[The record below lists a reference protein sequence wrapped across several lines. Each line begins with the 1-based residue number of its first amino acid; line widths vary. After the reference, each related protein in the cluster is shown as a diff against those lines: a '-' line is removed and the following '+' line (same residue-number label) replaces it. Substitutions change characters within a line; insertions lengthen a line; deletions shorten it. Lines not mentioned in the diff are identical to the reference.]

1 MRDGDTRHRGNR
13 PGAARRHRR
22 DLRGGAAATDTRIV
36 VRGCLDGLSD
46 VEVDALPPR
55 DGDDTLYTRLRG
67 ERDVKISKAAVIE
80 RAPATLEALRRDGAD
95 ALLFAC
101 TGAFPPMRGDAGVVF
116 PSRILAGL
124 AAGATPDRPP
134 RPSRAGAGA
143 DREARRKMG
152 AARDRDRRRG
162 APAERVRRGGEA
174 AAASACGP
182 PPGSRRD
189 GLHELHAGDSRG
201 ARRVVDAPTLL
212 AVSAT
217 ARVLQELL
225 A

>member
-1 MRDGDTRHRGNR
+1 MATLGIAVIGQAPRDDI
-13 PGAARRHRR
+13 AAIF
-22 DLRGGAAATDTRIV
+22 AAALPPDTRIM

-46 VEVDALPPR
+46 AEVDALPPR

-67 ERDVKISKAAVIE
+67 ERDLKISKAAVIE
-80 RAPATLEALRRDGAD
+80 RAPATLDALRCDGAN

-124 AAGATPDRPP
+124 AAGLLPKGRLGLVVPAPEQI
-134 RPSRAGAGA
+134 GKL
-143 DREARRKMG
+143 RRKWERPG
-152 AARDRDRRRG
+152 VEIAAE
-162 APAERVRRGGEA
+162 ALIPSASPAEAE
-174 AAASACGP
+174 
-182 PPGSRRD
+182 D
-189 GLHELHAGDSRG
+189 T
-201 ARRVVDAPTLL
+201 ARRVAAHRPDLVAMDCMSYTPATRAVLRRVVKAPTLL

>member
-1 MRDGDTRHRGNR
+1 MATLGIAVIGQAPRDDI
-13 PGAARRHRR
+13 AAIF
-22 DLRGGAAATDTRIV
+22 AAALPPNTRIV
-36 VRGCLDGLSD
+36 VRGCLDRLSD
-46 VEVDALPPR
+46 AEVDALPPR

-80 RAPATLEALRRDGAD
+80 RAPAALDGLRKDGAD
-95 ALLFAC
+95 VLLFAC

-124 AAGATPDRPP
+124 AAGLLPKGRLGLLVPAPEQIAKLKQKWERPGVEIVAEALI
-134 RPSRAGAGA
+134 PSAS
-143 DREARRKMG
+143 
-152 AARDRDRRRG
+152 AA
-162 APAERVRRGGEA
+162 ETEA
-174 AAASACGP
+174 AA
-182 PPGSRRD
+182 RRLAAHRPD
-189 GLHELHAGDSRG
+189 LVAMDCISYGLETRAVLRG
-201 ARRVVDAPTLL
+201 VVKAPALL